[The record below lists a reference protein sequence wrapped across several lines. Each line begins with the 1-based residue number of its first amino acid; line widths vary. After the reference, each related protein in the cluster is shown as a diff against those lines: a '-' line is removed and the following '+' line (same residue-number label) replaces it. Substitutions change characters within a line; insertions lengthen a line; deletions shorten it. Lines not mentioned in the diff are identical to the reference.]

1 MRGWNHPAALI
12 KEHTMELLLV
22 AGFVFGYGLFVA
34 VRTGLHRRLP
44 LAMGRIS
51 LEAIPDR
58 AARMHGE
65 RTLFTSETP
74 CAWEVPCLCERY
86 PEPDRWSA
94 ERIRATAGYVAALL
108 VDRFGL
114 QRGDRVAIL
123 KENHLD
129 IHVLMAAI
137 VRAGGI
143 ACPINGRFAAEK
155 LGTYLENIGARVLIS
170 DRATLL
176 RIARD
181 HAGLGSVAVVLVAE
195 SRRRSTGPE
204 SLEKALATRY
214 AGVEVVWLQEA
225 LVDVRHERAATPRG
239 KDEPLYLVHTSG
251 TTGFP
256 KAVILKNGPQSHAVR
271 GWLCY
276 VHLSPAR
283 DRGYLAV
290 PNNHQAVMLT
300 FNSLLLV
307 GLRVH
312 WASAYAREAFDA
324 ERVVD
329 ELARGR
335 FTAFFGFPVTYTQL
349 KEVALERYDLG
360 RMKVW
365 ASTADASHAAIVR
378 RFVRVG
384 GAFRT
389 AGLPIPGSVFLDA
402 QGSSEVGTPSVLRY
416 MTRFTRVF
424 DRRVGR
430 PGSTPFGPA
439 IRITGGDGRR
449 SRPGEAGRLEVKGRT
464 VFDGYW
470 NNHAMTIRAIRD
482 RWFFTGDV
490 ARLAEDGHIIQLD
503 REVDVIHTRLGPVYS
518 LLIEEA
524 VHHHPAVFDVCV
536 YGARQTDGTQL
547 PAALI
552 ALRTGMEISRERL
565 GVELNGMLEGDRRL
579 TRVDIVPWHE
589 FPIGITG
596 KTLKRVLRER
606 TEVGETREANRP
618 LVLAVESRLEEQA
631 SLVTL

>member
-1 MRGWNHPAALI
+1 
-12 KEHTMELLLV
+12 MELLIV
-22 AGFVFGYGLFVA
+22 AGLVVGYVLFVA

-44 LAMGRIS
+44 LALGRIS

-65 RTLFTSETP
+65 RMLFTSETP
-74 CAWEVPCLCERY
+74 CAWEVPCLRERY
-86 PEPDRWSA
+86 PDPDRWSA
-94 ERIRATAGYVAALL
+94 ERIRATAGYVATLL

-114 QRGDRVAIL
+114 ELGDRVAIL
-123 KENHLD
+123 KENDLD
-129 IHVLMAAI
+129 IHILIAAV

-143 ACPINGRFAAEK
+143 ACPINGRFASEK
-155 LGTYLENIGARVLIS
+155 LGPYLENVGSRVLVS

-181 HAGLGSVAVVLVAE
+181 GAGLGSVAAVLVAG
-195 SRRRSTGPE
+195 SRERSTGAE
-204 SLEKALATRY
+204 ILEEALVRCY
-214 AGVEVVWLQEA
+214 PRVEVVWLEEA
-225 LVDVRHERAATPRG
+225 LADVRRERPAVPRG

-256 KAVILKNGPQSHAVR
+256 KAVILKNGPQAHAVR

-290 PNNHQAVMLT
+290 PNNHQAVILT
-300 FNSLLLV
+300 FNSLLLL
-307 GLRVH
+307 GLPVH
-312 WASAYAREAFDA
+312 WTGAYARDGFDA
-324 ERVVD
+324 ERVVE
-329 ELARGR
+329 ELADGR
-335 FTAFFGFPVTYTQL
+335 FTAFFGFPIAYTQL
-349 KEVALERYDLG
+349 KEVALEGHDLR

-389 AGLPIPGSVFLDA
+389 AGLPITGSVFLDA

-416 MTRFTRVF
+416 VTRFTRAF

-439 IRITGGDGRR
+439 IRITGGDGRGV
-449 SRPGEAGRLEVKGRT
+449 RPGEAGRLEVKGRT

-490 ARLAEDGHIIQLD
+490 ARRAKDGHIVQLD
-503 REVDVIHTRLGPVYS
+503 REVDVIHTPRGPVYS
-518 LLIEEA
+518 LPIEEA
-524 VHHHPAVFDVCV
+524 VHRHPAVFDVCV
-536 YGARQTDGTQL
+536 YGARQVDGTQL
-547 PAALI
+547 PAALV
-552 ALRTGMEISRERL
+552 ALRSGMKISRERL
-565 GVELNGMLEGDRRL
+565 GAELDGLLESDQRL
-579 TRVDIVPWHE
+579 ARLDIVPWRE

-606 TEVGETREANRP
+606 TEPGEVEEANRP
-618 LVLAVESRLEEQA
+618 LILSMEPGNGKPVGFVEGTTSRGAFSYGGTAER
-631 SLVTL
+631 